1 MSGTTTANGDFLF
14 VYDYIIQRFTI
25 IVKYIYEIK

>member
-14 VYDYIIQRFTI
+14 VYDYMIQRFTI
-25 IVKYIYEIK
+25 IVKHISKIK

>member
-14 VYDYIIQRFTI
+14 VYVYMIQRFTM
-25 IVKYIYEIK
+25 IVKLDF